1 MTSGSSLPSHSP
13 LGLSCGPWLWE
24 MSPDVGALALAPCP
38 VLLWVGKGHW
48 PNSLSL
54 PPVCW
59 LLLLLTHFK
68 PVFFPQVQG
77 SGCPRQPE
85 DAACLGGWVV
95 LLSARL
101 SFIVSSS
108 SRIPVCLLSLVPL
121 GGAEIRLEAE
131 PASPLPGSLA
141 QECPRP
147 PAPMESQPQA
157 SPYPSHHPLQ
167 PLLAQLARRPSLQ
180 W

>member
-1 MTSGSSLPSHSP
+1 M
-13 LGLSCGPWLWE
+13 
-24 MSPDVGALALAPCP
+24 
-38 VLLWVGKGHW
+38 
-48 PNSLSL
+48 
-54 PPVCW
+54 
-59 LLLLLTHFK
+59 
-68 PVFFPQVQG
+68 
-77 SGCPRQPE
+77 
-85 DAACLGGWVV
+85 

-141 QECPRP
+141 QECLGP

-157 SPYPSHHPLQ
+157 SPFHSHHPLQ
-167 PLLAQLARRPSLQ
+167 PPLAQLVLRPSLQ